1 MADTDSALKER
12 SESPEESERDTP
24 FDFETPFETEREAP
38 VPAVR
43 HENLPATQEG
53 AAGGGAAKD
62 DAGKPERR
70 SAKRFILPLVI
81 VAALGFGA
89 KYGYDWYVTGRFIV
103 STDDA
108 YVKADMAVVA
118 AKVSGLVAAVP
129 VVDNQRVAA
138 GDVLVRVDDT
148 DYRLAAAS
156 ARNKVA
162 TQQATIARLA
172 EQAKAQEP
180 AIAQATAQLAANRA
194 DLARAEADY
203 TRADSLAK
211 RDFGSKQQLD
221 QARAD
226 RDRAQASVTGGEA
239 AIAAARANL
248 AVVKAQGVE
257 AEHVLDE
264 LKTALAKAES
274 DLAATVV
281 RAPFAGIVG
290 NRAAQPGQYIQP
302 GTRLLALV
310 PVERAYVTANF
321 KETQLADLKPG
332 QKAHVAVDALTG
344 EGIEGT
350 VESIAP
356 ASGSEFSLLPPEN
369 ATGNF
374 TKIVQRVPV
383 RIAVPASFARSGKLR
398 PGLSVVVEV
407 DTRDPSKPAPSLMGA
422 LGLTR

>member
-1 MADTDSALKER
+1 
-12 SESPEESERDTP
+12 
-24 FDFETPFETEREAP
+24 
-38 VPAVR
+38 
-43 HENLPATQEG
+43 
-53 AAGGGAAKD
+53 
-62 DAGKPERR
+62 
-70 SAKRFILPLVI
+70 
-81 VAALGFGA
+81 
-89 KYGYDWYVTGRFIV
+89 
-103 STDDA
+103 
-108 YVKADMAVVA
+108 VVA
-118 AKVSGLVAAVP
+118 AKVSGLVAQVP
-129 VVDNQRVAA
+129 VVNNQRVAA
-138 GDVLVRVDDT
+138 GDVLVRIDDT

-156 ARNKVA
+156 ARDKLA

-172 EQAKAQEP
+172 EQARAQAP
-180 AIAQATAQLAANRA
+180 AIAQATAQLAANKA

-203 TRADSLAK
+203 ARADALAK
-211 RDFGSKQQLD
+211 RDFGSRQQLD

-226 RDRAQASVTGGEA
+226 RDRAQASVIGGEA
-239 AIAAARANL
+239 AIAAANANL

-257 AEHVLDE
+257 AEHVLAE
-264 LKTALAKAES
+264 LRTALAKAES

-332 QKAHVAVDALTG
+332 QKAHVTVDALTG
-344 EGIEGT
+344 EGVEGT

-383 RIAVPASFARSGKLR
+383 RIAVPASFAASGHLR

-407 DTRDPSKPAPSLMGA
+407 DTRDPSKPAPTLMGA

>member
-1 MADTDSALKER
+1 
-12 SESPEESERDTP
+12 
-24 FDFETPFETEREAP
+24 
-38 VPAVR
+38 V
-43 HENLPATQEG
+43 
-53 AAGGGAAKD
+53 
-62 DAGKPERR
+62 
-70 SAKRFILPLVI
+70 LPLVI

-108 YVKADMAVVA
+108 YVKADMSVVA

-129 VVDNQRVAA
+129 VVDNQHVVA
-138 GDVLVRVDDT
+138 GDVLVRIDDT

-156 ARNKVA
+156 ARNKLA

-172 EQAKAQEP
+172 EQVNAQAP
-180 AIAQATAQLAANRA
+180 AIAQATAQLVANRA

-203 TRADSLAK
+203 QRADSLAR

-226 RDRAQASVTGGEA
+226 RDRAQAAVTGGEA
-239 AIAAARANL
+239 AIAAAKANL
-248 AVVKAQGVE
+248 AVVKAQEGE
-257 AEHVLDE
+257 AEHVLEE
-264 LKTALAKAES
+264 LRTALTKAES

-310 PVERAYVTANF
+310 PVERAYITANF

-332 QKAHVAVDALTG
+332 QKAHIAVDAMTG
-344 EGIEGT
+344 EGVEGT

-383 RIAVPASFARSGKLR
+383 RIAVPASFAASGKLR

-407 DTRDPSKPAPSLMGA
+407 DTRDPSKPAPTLMGA
-422 LGLTR
+422 LGFTR

>member
-1 MADTDSALKER
+1 
-12 SESPEESERDTP
+12 
-24 FDFETPFETEREAP
+24 
-38 VPAVR
+38 VR
-43 HENLPATQEG
+43 
-53 AAGGGAAKD
+53 
-62 DAGKPERR
+62 
-70 SAKRFILPLVI
+70 I
-81 VAALGFGA
+81 
-89 KYGYDWYVTGRFIV
+89 
-103 STDDA
+103 
-108 YVKADMAVVA
+108 
-118 AKVSGLVAAVP
+118 
-129 VVDNQRVAA
+129 
-138 GDVLVRVDDT
+138 DDT
-148 DYRLAAAS
+148 DYRLAAAN
-156 ARNKVA
+156 ARNKLA

-172 EQAKAQEP
+172 EQARAQAP

-203 TRADSLAK
+203 ARADSLAR

-239 AIAAARANL
+239 AIAAANANL
-248 AVVKAQGVE
+248 AVVQAQGVE
-257 AEHVLDE
+257 AEHVLAE
-264 LKTALAKAES
+264 LRTTLAKAES

-344 EGIEGT
+344 EGVEGT

-383 RIAVPASFARSGKLR
+383 RIAVPASFAASGTLR

-407 DTRDPSKPAPSLMGA
+407 DTRDPSKPAPTLMGA